1 MGVRLSLKFA
11 ELEFLF
17 AKRTDDRE
25 MPWFIYSILSASLF
39 VGLYL
44 CIRWLT
50 DRGFAPRQI
59 LLFMIGFAL
68 LGFLGAT
75 APSLRQ
81 VVNSENFLSFL
92 AAGTFAG
99 ISSSVGHWADF
110 EAIKRAPNPG
120 FSTSIRN
127 SSVLPVTFL
136 SVILFGS
143 QFHFFKLFG
152 VFLILAGLIAL
163 VIQTQASPDRNPTR
177 GANSKNYWVPLS
189 FVALSGYTLTV
200 FGMKQATLLGYSPPE
215 ICLCIYIANF
225 IFFALL
231 CRKDF
236 PNYFRDKAKLR
247 FFLPVVFACA
257 FFAFAVNLLN
267 VKGIELAPNPGYH
280 EAIRSTNV
288 LFITFL
294 AIPLFSASMDRKKIM
309 GVISIVAG
317 IFILV
322 L

>member
-1 MGVRLSLKFA
+1 
-11 ELEFLF
+11 
-17 AKRTDDRE
+17 
-25 MPWFIYSILSASLF
+25 MPWFAYSILSACLF

-50 DRGFAPRQI
+50 DKGFAPKQI

-75 APSLRQ
+75 APSLGK
-81 VVNSENFLSFL
+81 VLSSEKFFSFL

-99 ISSSVGHWADF
+99 IFSSIGHWADF

-127 SSVLPVTFL
+127 CSVLPVTLF
-136 SVILFGS
+136 SVVLFHS
-143 QFHFFKLFG
+143 QFHWLKLGG
-152 VFLILAGLIAL
+152 VFLIIAGIIAL
-163 VIQTQASPDRNPTR
+163 VIQRKTSSQEERIRHTTQ
-177 GANSKNYWVPLS
+177 KNYWVTLA
-189 FVALSGYTLTV
+189 FIALAGYTLTV
-200 FGMKQATLLGYSPPE
+200 FGMKKATLLGFSPPE
-215 ICLCIYIANF
+215 ICLCMYIVNF
-225 IFFALL
+225 LFFTFI
-231 CRKDF
+231 CRKDIRS
-236 PNYFRDKAKLR
+236 YFQDKTRLR
-247 FFLPVVFACA
+247 FFLPVAFACA

-280 EAIRSTNV
+280 EAIRNTNV

-294 AIPLFSASMDRKKIM
+294 AIPLFSASMDKQKIL
-309 GVISIVAG
+309 GVISTVAG

-322 L
+322 I

>member
-1 MGVRLSLKFA
+1 V
-11 ELEFLF
+11 
-17 AKRTDDRE
+17 
-25 MPWFIYSILSASLF
+25 PWFVYSILAALFF

-50 DRGFAPRQI
+50 DKGFSPRQI

-75 APSLRQ
+75 APSLGK
-81 VVNSENFLSFL
+81 VLSSEKFLGFL
-92 AAGTFAG
+92 AAATFAG
-99 ISSSVGHWADF
+99 IFSSIGHWADF

-127 SSVLPVTFL
+127 SSILPVTIL
-136 SVILFGS
+136 SVILFNS
-143 QFHFFKLFG
+143 QFHFIKLLG
-152 VFLILAGLIAL
+152 VFLILAGIIAL
-163 VIQTQASPDRNPTR
+163 VIQRQASPEEKWARNT
-177 GANSKNYWVPLS
+177 GDKNYWVPLA
-189 FVALSGYTLTV
+189 FIALAGYTLTV
-200 FGMKQATLLGYSPPE
+200 FGVKKATLLGFSPPE
-215 ICLCIYIANF
+215 ICLCIYIVNF
-225 IFFALL
+225 IFFTVL

-236 PNYFRDKAKLR
+236 RSYFQDRARLR

-288 LFITFL
+288 LFVTFL
-294 AIPLFSASMDRKKIM
+294 AIPLFSASMDKQKII

-322 L
+322 I

>member
-1 MGVRLSLKFA
+1 
-11 ELEFLF
+11 
-17 AKRTDDRE
+17 
-25 MPWFIYSILSASLF
+25 MPWFVYSILAAFLF

-50 DRGFAPRQI
+50 DKGFAPKQI

-68 LGFLGAT
+68 LGFIGAT
-75 APSLRQ
+75 APSLRK
-81 VVNSENFLSFL
+81 VLSSDKFLSFL

-99 ISSSVGHWADF
+99 ISSSIGHWADF

-127 SSVLPVTFL
+127 SSVLPVTLL
-136 SVILFGS
+136 SVILFNS
-143 QFHFFKLFG
+143 QFHFIKLLG
-152 VFLILAGLIAL
+152 VFLILAGIVAL
-163 VIQTQASPDRNPTR
+163 VIQRQASSEEKWTGNIAHR
-177 GANSKNYWVPLS
+177 NYWVLLA
-189 FVALSGYTLTV
+189 FIALAGYTLTV
-200 FGMKQATLLGYSPPE
+200 FGMKKATLLGFSPPE
-215 ICLCIYIANF
+215 ICLCIYIVNF
-225 IFFALL
+225 IFFTFI

-236 PNYFRDKAKLR
+236 RSYFQNKTRLK

-294 AIPLFSASMDRKKIM
+294 AIPLFSASMDKQKIL
-309 GVISIVAG
+309 GVISIVGG
-317 IFILV
+317 IFMLV
-322 L
+322 IY